1 MKYKNQKL
9 LFLLSQNCREGLK
22 QLGSELKQS
31 PQTTSYQINKLE
43 EEECIS
49 YKTIVDHIRLGYSN
63 LYLGLNLRQFSNEN
77 KQKALSALKKAEYV
91 VSVFEG
97 RNGVDLIV
105 EVKARNLSAFNKTHT
120 EFMHQNGYL
129 FSTKFVSP
137 IIVRHSYPRN
147 YLIKKLLNE
156 DIITLGDRE
165 VLHIDEDE
173 SLILNL
179 LEKFPKMTLVEM
191 SQKTNLGIKK
201 ITNIKRNL
209 EKQKIIRKYTCIFD
223 YQKLE
228 IKKQLI
234 FLKFDDETLE
244 SLQKIT
250 QYAKQNQHCVELSKV
265 IGHFNLILA
274 VEYVTSHT
282 VLEEIR
288 ELFPVDDHLVVNIVK
303 QI

>member
-22 QLGSELKQS
+22 QLGTELKQS

-43 EEECIS
+43 EEQFIN
-49 YKTIVDHIRLGYSN
+49 YKTIVDHIRLGFSN
-63 LYLGLNLRQFSNEN
+63 LFIGLNLRQYSLEN
-77 KQKALSALKKAEYV
+77 RAKALAAIKSAAYV
-91 VSVFEG
+91 VSVYEA
-97 RNGVDLIV
+97 RNGIDFIV

-120 EFMHQNGYL
+120 EFMHQHGHL

-147 YLIKKLLNE
+147 YLIKNRVTE

-165 VLHIDEDE
+165 VLHIDEE
-173 SLILNL
+173 ELIILNL
-179 LEKFPKMTLVEM
+179 LEKYPKMTLVEM
-191 SQKTNLGIKK
+191 SQKTQLGIKK
-201 ITNIKRNL
+201 ITNIKKNL

-228 IKKQLI
+228 IKKQLL

-244 SLQKIT
+244 SMQKIT
-250 QYAKQNQHCVELSKV
+250 QYAKQNSHCVELSKV
-265 IGHFNLILA
+265 IGEYNLILA
-274 VEYVTSHT
+274 VEYITTHS

-288 ELFPVDDHLVVNIVK
+288 ELFPVEDHLVVNVVR